1 MAYLVNTADLVGMIQ
16 DFRRG
21 LGLDHRRVIPLDNR
35 PSLAIMKRKQQQI
48 RSEGT
53 PFSNDDQQN
62 FWSEIMSFTP
72 FRKTI
77 NTLWRMLEELIDTWA
92 CTIVIDLT
100 DFHIFMNF

>member
-1 MAYLVNTADLVGMIQ
+1 MDHLFVLELADLVNMANLVNTADLVNTANLVNTAYLVNTADLVGMIQ

-21 LGLDHRRVIPLDNR
+21 LGLDLRRVIPLDNR

-62 FWSEIMSFTP
+62 F
-72 FRKTI
+72 
-77 NTLWRMLEELIDTWA
+77 
-92 CTIVIDLT
+92 
-100 DFHIFMNF
+100 